1 MRVIAAVTAIPAV
14 FFLFTGNIELKNWRS
29 ILLVFQ
35 DISFQSFEEVLLE
48 NTKVLAH
55 HKKVV
60 KIDVRQ
66 LNLVEKKSRKHEQVS
81 LLLYLLSVKSSL

>member
-1 MRVIAAVTAIPAV
+1 M
-14 FFLFTGNIELKNWRS
+14 FTGNIELKNWRS

-55 HKKVV
+55 CEKVV